1 MGRSRA
7 TSLWTPSAQ
16 VRFLYPG
23 IIIPSILSRPDSTP
37 SLGSLRL
44 ALLDSA
50 RLCLARDGRSAPERF
65 RLLRPTFLRCRTLSA
80 SGRGAARAP
89 QGREDDARGE
99 EHEGQQQGAK
109 AVRRG
114 FSKVSWMGG
123 LHVLEEHLRLGF
135 GGLEQEDG
143 LGRSEVGLWEVDVR
157 VQDRQ
162 AGEQVGDRLAEE
174 RVRVDQCA
182 AGEQVGKF
190 RD

>member
-1 MGRSRA
+1 M
-7 TSLWTPSAQ
+7 
-16 VRFLYPG
+16 
-23 IIIPSILSRPDSTP
+23 
-37 SLGSLRL
+37 
-44 ALLDSA
+44 
-50 RLCLARDGRSAPERF
+50 
-65 RLLRPTFLRCRTLSA
+65 
-80 SGRGAARAP
+80 
-89 QGREDDARGE
+89 
-99 EHEGQQQGAK
+99 
-109 AVRRG
+109 RRG

-143 LGRSEVGLWEVDVR
+143 LGRSEVGLREVDVR